1 MVTKGT
7 VLNMLKVFH
16 DDVTNFMES
25 FTADS
30 FVARTTPTA
39 FSIATSAWQE
49 NSSETSE
56 FVYYADIV
64 VSGLTAND
72 YAEVNFNRASQRIVA
87 EANICTTGETMAGKI
102 RIYAEN
108 VPTATIGGEYIIMKG
123 AA

>member
-1 MVTKGT
+1 MVTKTT

-16 DDVTNFMES
+16 DDVTDFMES

-39 FSIATSAWQE
+39 FSITTSAWQE

-56 FVYYADIV
+56 FVFFADIP
-64 VSGLTAND
+64 VSGLTAKD
-72 YAEVNFNRASQRIVA
+72 YAEVNFNRASQSVAA
-87 EANICTTGETMAGKI
+87 EAKICAAGETMAGKI
-102 RIYAEN
+102 RIYSET
-108 VPTATIGGEYIIMKG
+108 VPTATLSGEYIIMKG